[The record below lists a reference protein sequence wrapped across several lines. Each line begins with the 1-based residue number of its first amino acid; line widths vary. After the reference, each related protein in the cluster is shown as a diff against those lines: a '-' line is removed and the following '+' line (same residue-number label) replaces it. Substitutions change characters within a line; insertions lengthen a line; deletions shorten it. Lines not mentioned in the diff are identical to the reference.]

1 MEHGPRE
8 YISCK
13 DIGIDFCARTSSHGI
28 PFVGYYYYFIF
39 ILNN

>member
-8 YISCK
+8 YLSFK

-28 PFVGYYYYFIF
+28 PFVG
-39 ILNN
+39 